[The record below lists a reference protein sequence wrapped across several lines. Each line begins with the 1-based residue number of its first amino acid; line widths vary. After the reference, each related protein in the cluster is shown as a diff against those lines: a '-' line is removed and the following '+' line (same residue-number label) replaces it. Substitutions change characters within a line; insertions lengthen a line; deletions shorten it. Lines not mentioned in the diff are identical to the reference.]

1 MQTKGSLSGVGV
13 GGSGLELK
21 RKFLMIFV
29 KKLNLAKHFPAKIV
43 QKLTVYFIFIYNKI
57 RFIQFTPTVNIERLL

>member
-21 RKFLMIFV
+21 RKCLMIFV
-29 KKLNLAKHFPAKIV
+29 KKLNLAKHFSAKIV

-57 RFIQFTPTVNIERLL
+57 YSYCKHRKTLVGF

>member
-1 MQTKGSLSGVGV
+1 MQTKGSLSG

-21 RKFLMIFV
+21 RKCLIIFV
-29 KKLNLAKHFPAKIV
+29 KKLNLAKHFSAKIV